1 MKIKDWT
8 RPTALF
14 LGRFQPWHQGHRAI
28 VDQIFYKNDLST
40 PTERRT
46 NRASQLVI
54 MVRSPSATDPH
65 TFEEIKEMIINDINL
80 AYPHAYEVMEV
91 PNITNIFFGR
101 SIGFEMERIYLSD
114 DLEPVENTTT
124 TRVEKQHFNKDFW
137 AGRQ

>member
-1 MKIKDWT
+1 
-8 RPTALF
+8 
-14 LGRFQPWHQGHRAI
+14 
-28 VDQIFYKNDLST
+28 
-40 PTERRT
+40 
-46 NRASQLVI
+46 

-65 TFEEIKEMIINDINL
+65 TFEEIKEMIVNDINL

-101 SIGFEMERIYLSD
+101 SIGFEMERIYLSE

-124 TRVEKQHFNKDFW
+124 TRAEKQHFNKDFW